1 MTPRRL
7 VIGGLALLTVGL
19 GGLGGSPAQAQFGW
33 GNGMYNPYPMGWGSG
48 GGWGGGWGGGM
59 AGWGT
64 GMTLYDQEVA
74 KTMAANQA
82 VAQFNLTNAQTMSTM
97 QESRL
102 REQQVISQAMANQER
117 YLQLR
122 AQNDPKNRSQNSGA
136 PNPSNAKLNG
146 LFNADGNLNWPAA
159 APGGGL
165 LQFRRRADTAF
176 RSVRGSQSL
185 NQSVPVRTLVDA
197 KKSLYTYGRAALL
210 QLQENPEQHDE
221 LKKFLVQA
229 EEVLNELANS

>member
-1 MTPRRL
+1 MTARRL
-7 VIGGLALLTVGL
+7 AIGSVALLAMGL
-19 GGLGGSPAQAQFGW
+19 GGLGGGQAQAQFGW
-33 GNGMYNPYPMGWGSG
+33 GYGMYSPYPMGWGYGGFG
-48 GGWGGGWGGGM
+48 GGFGYGM
-59 AGWGT
+59 PAY

-82 VAQFNLTNAQTMSTM
+82 VARFNLTNAQTMSTL

-102 REQQVISQAMANQER
+102 REQQIISQAMANQER

-122 AQNDPKNRSQNSGA
+122 AQNNAKSRAQGTDA
-136 PNPSNAKLNG
+136 PNPSKAKLDG
-146 LFNADGNLNWPAA
+146 LFNLEGNLNWPSS

-176 RSVRGSQSL
+176 KSVRAAQSL
-185 NQSVPVRTLVDA
+185 NQSVPVRTLVEA

-210 QLQENPEQHDE
+210 QLQSNPEQHDE
-221 LKKFLVQA
+221 LKNFLVQA
-229 EEVLNELANS
+229 EDVLNELANS